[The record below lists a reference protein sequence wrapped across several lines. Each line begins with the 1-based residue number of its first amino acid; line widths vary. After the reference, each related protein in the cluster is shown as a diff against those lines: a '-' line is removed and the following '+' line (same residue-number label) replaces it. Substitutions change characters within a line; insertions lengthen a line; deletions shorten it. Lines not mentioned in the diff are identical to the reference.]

1 MSEQSPYSAQYQPP
15 VQPPCPPSLY
25 QDVSPTVTKTEWFI
39 YLILQMIP
47 FVNLVMLIVYALDNS
62 KPSRANLAKVNLIF
76 LIVGIILAALFFVVF
91 FLCLGAVA
99 DGMDSELE
107 AVLTLFK
114 TGVIS

>member
-1 MSEQSPYSAQYQPP
+1 MSEQSPYSQCPPP
-15 VQPPCPPSLY
+15 VQPVFVQPPNDL
-25 QDVSPTVTKTEWFI
+25 SPTVTKTEWFI

-47 FVNLVMLIVYALDNS
+47 FVNLVMLIVYAMDNT

-76 LIVGIILAALFFVVF
+76 LLVGIALGILAFVVF

-99 DGMDSELE
+99 GGMASELE
-107 AVLTLFK
+107 AVLTPFR

>member
-1 MSEQSPYSAQYQPP
+1 MSEQSPYSQCPPP
-15 VQPPCPPSLY
+15 VQPVFVQPPSDL
-25 QDVSPTVTKTEWFI
+25 SPTVTKSEWFI

-47 FVNLVMLIVYALDNS
+47 FVNIVMLIVYAMDNT

-76 LIVGIILAALFFVVF
+76 LIVGIVLGTLIFVVF
-91 FLCLGAVA
+91 FLCLGDVA
-99 DGMDSELE
+99 DGMDSELV

>member
-1 MSEQSPYSAQYQPP
+1 MSEQSPYSQCPPPIQPP
-15 VQPPCPPSLY
+15 FAQPIY

-47 FVNLVMLIVYALDNS
+47 FVNLVMLIVYAMDNT

-76 LIVGIILAALFFVVF
+76 LIVSIALGILAFVVF
-91 FLCLGAVA
+91 FLCLGAFA
-99 DGMDSELE
+99 GGMDSELE
-107 AVLTLFK
+107 AVLLPFR